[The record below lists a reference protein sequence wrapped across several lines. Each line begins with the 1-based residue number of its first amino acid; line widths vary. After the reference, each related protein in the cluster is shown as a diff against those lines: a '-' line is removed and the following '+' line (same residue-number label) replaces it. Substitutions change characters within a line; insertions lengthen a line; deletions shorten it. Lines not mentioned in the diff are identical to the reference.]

1 MGRYYNGDIE
11 GKFAFGVQSSKAAD
25 RFGVEGTVNELYYC
39 FSEDDLDSLVK
50 ELNKIEDSF
59 SVEKR
64 NALLAYFDL
73 YTLENIAPMSFDL
86 YLEKGGIERLNTNEV
101 MEYVDYRLGKEI
113 LQCIKETGA
122 CHFTAEL

>member
-11 GKFAFGVQSSKAAD
+11 GKFAFGVQSSTAAD
-25 RFGVEGTVNELYYC
+25 RFGVEGQYTKAEYY
-39 FSEDDLDSLVK
+39 FMDGDIPLVVK

-73 YTLENIAPMSFDL
+73 YTLEKIAPMSFDT
-86 YLEKGGIERLNTNEV
+86 YLEEGGVERLNSNEAA
-101 MEYVDYRLGKEI
+101 EYVDYRLGREI
-113 LQCIKETGA
+113 LECIKENGE
-122 CHFTAEL
+122 CCFSAEL